1 MSVWRRIIACVL
13 SYALVVSGCGCSAPS
28 PSNGNDSSS
37 KPQTNEASQN
47 SVAHSPSEDG
57 EPTFTGLD
65 DEALHQYVQD
75 DVYAQ
80 LEEELGD
87 DYKVESVQAVY
98 VSKEYLQELSYNSQE
113 NIYFGYSLSDLEN
126 HFEGSKY
133 VFTLGDDGQTVVTE
147 FQGTND
153 GTFAE
158 VTKNVAIGG
167 GVILVCVTVSAA
179 TGGVAPVVSTVFA
192 ASATNA
198 ATFAASSAVI
208 GAATGAIVTGI
219 ETGNPEEALRQAA
232 LKGSEGFKCGAIG
245 GAIAGGLAK
254 AGSLYY
260 ENSLTDIPTP
270 RQAEIE
276 AESKYS
282 GRAQVSFFKGSETS
296 SSTLGASRPD
306 IIRNVDGHPEAIE
319 VKCYDLS
326 SPQSFN
332 ELKHVLRNQVSQR
345 MENLPPGST
354 QRIVL
359 NVRGRGYSQ
368 KFIKDVVNKLRATLD
383 PIYPGIPIDVMV

>member
-1 MSVWRRIIACVL
+1 MSIWRRILVCVL
-13 SYALVVSGCGCSAPS
+13 SCDLVVSGCGCSTPS
-28 PSNGNDSSS
+28 SSNENGNSTE
-37 KPQTNEASQN
+37 PQTNE
-47 SVAHSPSEDG
+47 VAQDTTGDSSSEED

-65 DEALHQYVQD
+65 DQALHQYVQD

-80 LEEELGD
+80 LEGKLGD
-87 DYKVESVQAVY
+87 DYKVESVQAIY

-113 NIYFGYSLSDLEN
+113 NIYFGYSLSDLES

-133 VFTLGDDGQTVVTE
+133 VLTLGDDGQTVVTE
-147 FQGTND
+147 FQGTSD
-153 GTFAE
+153 DTFAE

-179 TGGVAPVVSTVFA
+179 TGGVAPVVSAVFA
-192 ASATNA
+192 ASATSA
-198 ATFAASSAVI
+198 TTFAASSAVI
-208 GAATGAIVTGI
+208 GATTGAIVTGI
-219 ETGNPEEALRQAA
+219 ETGNPEEALKQAT
-232 LKGSEGFKCGAIG
+232 LKGSEGFKCGAIS

-254 AGSLYY
+254 AGTLYY

-306 IIRNVDGHPEAIE
+306 IIRDVDGHLESIE

-345 MENLPPGST
+345 MENLPAGST

-368 KFIKDVVNKLRATLD
+368 KFIKEAVSKLSATLD